1 MKFNASAKI
10 KNLPM
15 NMNQK
20 RKIQI
25 AVVWVSLLCIV
36 LLGVMVYADVSCRM
50 VPVPD
55 YCIYVIHMSS
65 KTRRWASFSRR
76 IRECDLDHQKMLVFE
91 GVDGN
96 AVSLSQHLT
105 SKALQE
111 VLRNERMKFRQKHY
125 ELTRGAV
132 GCFLSHVSV
141 WRDFLN
147 GPYDAALVLEDDAV
161 PQQFVAR
168 AIQSMMMPAS
178 TDILLLGHYCNTC
191 SASMCGDLLKVKRF
205 FGLQGYII
213 TRQGAKKI
221 LDQKDIR
228 WIGKQI
234 DSVLSDLA
242 SDGII
247 NIYAT
252 QEQLIVQDSS
262 LPTTIQMVLKP
273 SAGVDPWALD

>member
-1 MKFNASAKI
+1 
-10 KNLPM
+10 
-15 NMNQK
+15 MNQK

-25 AVVWVSLLCIV
+25 AVAAVSLLCLL

-65 KTRRWASFSRR
+65 NTRRWASFSRR
-76 IRECDLDHQKMLVFE
+76 IRECDLDQQKMSVFE
-91 GVDGN
+91 GVNGSEVPL
-96 AVSLSQHLT
+96 AQHLT

-132 GCFLSHVSV
+132 GCFLSHVGV

-161 PQQFVAR
+161 PQPFVAR
-168 AIQSMMMPAS
+168 AIQTMTMPAS
-178 TDILLLGHYCNTC
+178 TDILLLGHFCNTC
-191 SASMCGDLLKVKRF
+191 SSSMCGDLLQVKRF

-213 TRQGAKKI
+213 TRQGAEKI
-221 LDQKDIR
+221 LKEKDIR

-242 SDGII
+242 SDGTI

-252 QEQLIVQDSS
+252 NEQLIVQDST

-273 SAGVDPWALD
+273 KKGVDPWALD